1 MKEVINKFNC
11 TGCSACMNSCPKNAI
26 RMEYS
31 REGFLYPKID
41 TDKCINCN
49 LCKKI
54 CPVLNTSK
62 NISKNSCYVGYI
74 KNDKVIMNSS
84 SGGIFY
90 VLANNILENNGIVIG
105 AAFDKKNKLQHIAIE
120 EKKEIN
126 KLMGSKYIQSN
137 LNNIYSYI
145 KERVKKDC
153 EELIAKGIK
162 PTLAVILVGE
172 DKASQTYVASKEKAC
187 IAAGMGSV
195 MHRLGEQTTQN
206 ELLSLIEVL
215 NKDDSIHGILV
226 QLPLP
231 KHLDTNEVLRRI
243 DPNKDVDGFHALNVG
258 KLNSGL
264 DGFVPCTP
272 LGIMEIFK
280 EYNIDLVGK
289 NALVIGRSNIVGKP
303 MAALLLNAGAT
314 VTIAHSKTKN
324 LAQISRSMD
333 IIVVAIGKPKFL
345 SADMVGD
352 GAIIIDVGINRLD
365 DGSLCGDA
373 DFEAIKDK
381 CSFITPVPGGVG
393 PMTIA
398 MLLSNTIK
406 SAKNELRA

>member
-145 KERVKKDC
+145 KERVKKRKILFVGTPCQVAGLKAFLKKEYDNLITVDLVC
-153 EELIAKGIK
+153 HGVPSPKLFEKYIKYIEKKNNDKLINYNFRDKSTGWDTYSTKAKFKNKEIKELFSNNYYMNLFLSDNALRESCYNCNFKLGNKYSDITLGDFWGIK
-162 PTLAVILVGE
+162 N
-172 DKASQTYVASKEKAC
+172 YHKE
-187 IAAGMGSV
+187 MY
-195 MHRLGEQTTQN
+195 
-206 ELLSLIEVL
+206 
-215 NKDDSIHGILV
+215 NKKGTS
-226 QLPLP
+226 
-231 KHLDTNEVLRRI
+231 
-243 DPNKDVDGFHALNVG
+243 
-258 KLNSGL
+258 
-264 DGFVPCTP
+264 
-272 LGIMEIFK
+272 
-280 EYNIDLVGK
+280 
-289 NALVIGRSNIVGKP
+289 
-303 MAALLLNAGAT
+303 
-314 VTIAHSKTKN
+314 
-324 LAQISRSMD
+324 
-333 IIVVAIGKPKFL
+333 
-345 SADMVGD
+345 
-352 GAIIIDVGINRLD
+352 AIIINTEKGSTIFDSIKDKLTYKQCNIEEIVNDNPSLKYSSKKNQNRETFYDDINRLE
-365 DGSLCGDA
+365 
-373 DFEAIKDK
+373 FEKLYKKYKPKKASIIKRIINK
-381 CSFITPVPGGVG
+381 IKKIIKRFISKYEKQT
-393 PMTIA
+393 
-398 MLLSNTIK
+398 
-406 SAKNELRA
+406 